1 MAIVE
6 LIDDVAMLVA
16 ICVEKNN
23 SKVSKPSAYFNT
35 IGSKVKF
42 QSLFQP

>member
-16 ICVEKNN
+16 ICVEKKKLL
-23 SKVSKPSAYFNT
+23 SFET
-35 IGSKVKF
+35 F
-42 QSLFQP
+42 SLF